1 MAAFTSKAMHE
12 MHHDTDPREEL
23 EGQVAGFIDAYLP
36 LWDNVVCAIYVRPNK
51 TKSGII
57 LSDKRSDEDVYQG
70 CVGLIISMGP
80 DAAAMKDKDG
90 KPTFSIGDWVRFH
103 PEDGDR
109 MSLGGV
115 PCREFEARHLQGK
128 LLLPD
133 VIF

>member
-1 MAAFTSKAMHE
+1 MSAFTPKAMHN
-12 MHHDTDPREEL
+12 MQHDTDPRDDLMAKVKEF
-23 EGQVAGFIDAYLP
+23 VDAYQP

-51 TKSGII
+51 TASGLY

-80 DAAAMKDKDG
+80 DAEKLGVLKV
-90 KPTFSIGDWVRFH
+90 GDWVRFK
-103 PEDGDR
+103 PEEGDR

-115 PCREFEARHLQGK
+115 PCREFEAAAIQGK
-128 LLLPD
+128 LVLPD